1 VDVTIRG
8 RNVEVPPAVKRAAVD
23 KLSKLGRFVEGMDRA
38 EVCLSEQRNPRIS
51 EKDVCEVTL
60 HGNGHL
66 VRAKA
71 TAAEMAVALERAVEK
86 LEHQLQ
92 KVKTRR
98 PRRASSR
105 RGEPVASNAPS
116 YDDDGDDDED
126 EDGSPRIV
134 KTKQFSIKP
143 MTPEEAALQMD
154 LLGHDFFFFT
164 NADTMRA
171 AVVYQR
177 DDGQIGL
184 IDSQ

>member
-1 VDVTIRG
+1 
-8 RNVEVPPAVKRAAVD
+8 
-23 KLSKLGRFVEGMDRA
+23 
-38 EVCLSEQRNPRIS
+38 
-51 EKDVCEVTL
+51 
-60 HGNGHL
+60 
-66 VRAKA
+66 
-71 TAAEMAVALERAVEK
+71 
-86 LEHQLQ
+86 
-92 KVKTRR
+92 VKTRR

-105 RGEPVASNAPS
+105 RGEPVASDSQNAD
-116 YDDDGDDDED
+116 DDDGDDD
-126 EDGSPRIV
+126 DGSPRIV

>member
-1 VDVTIRG
+1 VEVTIRG
-8 RNVEVPPAVKRAAVD
+8 RNVEVPQAVKRAAVD
-23 KLSKLGRFVEGMDRA
+23 KLSKLGRFVEGMDHA

-51 EKDVCEVTL
+51 DKEVCEVTL
-60 HGNGHL
+60 RGNGHL

-71 TAAEMAVALERAVEK
+71 AATEMAVALERAVEK

-105 RGEPVASNAPS
+105 RGEPVASNSQQAD
-116 YDDDGDDDED
+116 DDDGDDD

>member
-1 VDVTIRG
+1 VEVTIRG
-8 RNVEVPPAVKRAAVD
+8 RNVEVPQAVKRAAVD
-23 KLSKLGRFVEGMDRA
+23 KLSKLGRFVEGMDHA

-51 EKDVCEVTL
+51 DKEVCEVTL
-60 HGNGHL
+60 RGNGHL
-66 VRAKA
+66 IRAKA

-105 RGEPVASNAPS
+105 RGEPVASDSQHAD
-116 YDDDGDDDED
+116 DDDGDD
-126 EDGSPRIV
+126 DGSPRIV

>member
-1 VDVTIRG
+1 VEVTIRG
-8 RNVEVPPAVKRAAVD
+8 RNVEVPQAVKRAATD
-23 KLSKLGRFVEGMDRA
+23 KLSKLGKFVEGLDHA

-51 EKDVCEVTL
+51 DKEVCEVTL
-60 HGNGHL
+60 RGNGHL
-66 VRAKA
+66 IRAKA
-71 TAAEMAVALERAVEK
+71 TAAEMPVALERAIEK
-86 LEHQLQ
+86 VEHQLQ

-105 RGEPVASNAPS
+105 RGEPVASNSEQAGDDS
-116 YDDDGDDDED
+116 DDDDDN
-126 EDGSPRIV
+126 DGGPRIV

-164 NADTMRA
+164 NAETLRA

>member
-1 VDVTIRG
+1 MEVTIRG
-8 RNVEVPPAVKRAAVD
+8 RNVDVPQAVKRAAAD
-23 KLSKLGRFVEGMDRA
+23 KLSKLDRFGDGMDHA

-51 EKDVCEVTL
+51 DKEVCEVTL
-60 HGNGHL
+60 RGNGHL
-66 VRAKA
+66 IRAKA
-71 TAAEMAVALERAVEK
+71 AAAEMGVALERAVEK
-86 LEHQLQ
+86 VEHQLQ
-92 KVKTRR
+92 KAKARR

-105 RGEPVASNAPS
+105 RGEPVASPPQHAD
-116 YDDDGDDDED
+116 DDDGHDG
-126 EDGSPRIV
+126 EDGGPRIV